1 MLHIKIQNEELCL
14 LPERGM
20 FWAAQQTI
28 IVSDLHWGKAAH
40 FRKNGIAIPAKVQH
54 ADETRLSALVHKY
67 KADRLIIAGDMFHS
81 VQNKETDNF
90 AHWRAAHAQLH
101 IDLVMG
107 NHDILEKTSYSAHNI
122 ALHDKV
128 LDAGA
133 FLVSH
138 DELKTPEKFYI
149 HGHIHPAVSLSG
161 RGRTSMRLSCFCAD
175 DKKMVLPSF
184 GSFTGSHNIDPRRYS
199 RIYVIAD
206 DEVIQWQ

>member
-1 MLHIKIQNEELCL
+1 MSGYLVFQHKKVAL
-14 LPERGM
+14 
-20 FWAAQQTI
+20 
-28 IVSDLHWGKAAH
+28 
-40 FRKNGIAIPAKVQH
+40 VQH
-54 ADETRLSALVHKY
+54 FNPK
-67 KADRLIIAGDMFHS
+67 KLIIAGDFFHS
-81 VQNKETDNF
+81 RMNQELDLFKK
-90 AHWRAAHAQLH
+90 WRNDLSYLPMH
-101 IDLVMG
+101 LVMG

-184 GSFTGSHNIDPRRYS
+184 GQFYRQS
-199 RIYVIAD
+199 
-206 DEVIQWQ
+206 